1 MVGDVAAVAV
11 VVVVVVVNGI
21 MLVVSCE
28 TRADA
33 SIKARIVK
41 EAEIA
46 LKITMNGATNNVPAL
61 ANANGS
67 ESDPFRYQDKILIR

>member
-1 MVGDVAAVAV
+1 MVGVVAV
-11 VVVVVVVNGI
+11 VVVVNSI
-21 MLVVSCE
+21 RLVVSCD

-41 EAEIA
+41 EAENA
-46 LKITMNGATNNVPAL
+46 LKMTINGATNSVPAL

-67 ESDPFRYQDKILIR
+67 ESDPFQTTKRE